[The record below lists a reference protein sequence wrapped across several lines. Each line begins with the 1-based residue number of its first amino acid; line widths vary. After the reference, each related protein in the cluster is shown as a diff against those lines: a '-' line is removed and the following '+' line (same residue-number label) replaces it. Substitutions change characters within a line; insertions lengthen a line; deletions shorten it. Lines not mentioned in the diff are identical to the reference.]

1 MLGAG
6 LIDAIPE
13 AAIVAAADRRFP
25 DFPQVTGR
33 VSRVEGGALGRFG
46 WKGQVASLGDF
57 VRTACS
63 VELGLEV
70 PGHAQSGDPL
80 DPDHGAPGPDLSDA
94 DCDALADYVRSLPPP
109 AEGLADAETTRAG
122 RETFASV
129 GCATCHMPDLGP
141 ARGIYSDL
149 SLHDMGREMSDAGSY
164 YGVPTSPS
172 SSSSSEGASATEWRT
187 PPLWGVRDSA
197 PYLHDGRAETLEQ
210 AIAFHG
216 GEAKPIADRFFGLA
230 PGKRRQVLAFLNT
243 LGAPARAID
252 PRAPRTSPP
261 SPHVEEG
268 VPRAASAGTGSDA
281 SPLAIPPRHAAG
293 PAGDRR
299 RLVWSGRAH
308 RVTPIGRPWPE

>member
-13 AAIVAAADRRFP
+13 AAIVAAAERRFP

-33 VSRVEGGALGRFG
+33 VSRVNDGALGRFG
-46 WKGQVASLGDF
+46 WKGQVASLNEF

-70 PGHAQSGDPL
+70 PGHAQAGDPF
-80 DPDHGAPGPDLSDA
+80 DPGRHAPGLDLDDA
-94 DCDALADYVRSLPPP
+94 DCDALTAYVRSLAPP
-109 AEGLADAETTRAG
+109 ARGIADAEATRAG
-122 RETFASV
+122 RETFTAV

-141 ARGIYSDL
+141 AQGIYSDL

-164 YGVPTSPS
+164 YGSPEPS
-172 SSSSSEGASATEWRT
+172 SSSTPEGASATEWRT

-216 GEAKPIADRFFGLA
+216 GEAKGIADRFFGLPPA
-230 PGKRRQVLAFLNT
+230 RRRQVLAFLNT
-243 LGAPARAID
+243 LG
-252 PRAPRTSPP
+252 SP
-261 SPHVEEG
+261 V
-268 VPRAASAGTGSDA
+268 R
-281 SPLAIPPRHAAG
+281 
-293 PAGDRR
+293 AGD
-299 RLVWSGRAH
+299 
-308 RVTPIGRPWPE
+308 